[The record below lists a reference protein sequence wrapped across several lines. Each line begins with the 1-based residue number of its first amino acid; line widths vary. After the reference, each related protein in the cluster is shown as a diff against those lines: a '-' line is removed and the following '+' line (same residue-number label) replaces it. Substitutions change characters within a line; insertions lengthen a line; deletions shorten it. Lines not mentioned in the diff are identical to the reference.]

1 MKRLICTLLAL
12 MMVFGSLF
20 VLSACDEKDKDKD
33 DNSTEENTEQ
43 PAPEIPEGYELYEN
57 DDIAFV
63 YPTGWSKTELAGGA
77 GVMLLD
83 GNTGNNITALGE
95 PYSDIYKTM
104 TVDEFNKLM
113 KPTLEAQ
120 GMTISGVKIEQVK
133 GKGNLAITKISYSVK
148 AANGTSMKQ
157 TIYVVPAGSLN
168 YAINVTSVKTVDGLL
183 DNVFNSLT
191 VKK

>member
-33 DNSTEENTEQ
+33 DKATEENTEQ
-43 PAPEIPEGYELYEN
+43 LAPEIPEGYELYEN

-95 PYSDIYKTM
+95 QYSDIYKTM

-133 GKGNLAITKISYSVK
+133 GKGDLAITKISYSVK

>member
-1 MKRLICTLLAL
+1 MKRLICMLLAL

-33 DNSTEENTEQ
+33 DKATEENTEQ
-43 PAPEIPEGYELYEN
+43 LAPEIPEGYELYEN
-57 DDIAFV
+57 DDIAFA

-77 GVMLLD
+77 GALIMD
-83 GNTGNNITALGE
+83 GNTGNNITVVGE
-95 PYSDIYKTM
+95 QYSEIYKTM
-104 TVDEFNKLM
+104 TVEEFNRLL

-120 GMTISGVKIEQVK
+120 GITVSGVKIEQK
-133 GKGNLAITKISYSVK
+133 KNGDLAITKISYSVK